1 MAIPPRHF
9 FCDSPLSEFLIF
21 FSFCI
26 PVRFLDLKNIIYM
39 MTPFCYNY
47 QNPSGFWKEGWCR
60 FKPYWGFKFECKRK
74 RNLIREVIL
83 IYLCNCNLPACLKRE
98 LHTMLLT
105 MGGGCDCC
113 RDRMW
118 RREEKRWYT
127 VHSSSR
133 YKIRRRTLLRPCN
146 KSPPPPPHPARSDR
160 HSQNLPQIFCCAH

>member
-1 MAIPPRHF
+1 
-9 FCDSPLSEFLIF
+9 
-21 FSFCI
+21 
-26 PVRFLDLKNIIYM
+26 

-47 QNPSGFWKEGWCR
+47 QNPSGFWKEGCCR

-83 IYLCNCNLPACLKRE
+83 IYLCNCNLPARLKRE
-98 LHTMLLT
+98 PHTMLLT

-113 RDRMW
+113 RDIMW
-118 RREEKRWYT
+118 RRGQKRSYT

-146 KSPPPPPHPARSDR
+146 KSPPPPPCPPGQTDIPKICLKFFVARIKKPAQRDMSFAVRYD
-160 HSQNLPQIFCCAH
+160 HSGWSKIVYVCCNWPT